1 MTRLDDIE
9 DAARFRFERA
19 STDGGKQLY
28 GDILA
33 LVAVARAADDVS
45 CDGCDYP
52 DKVCGTARR
61 GKCRSCRLREA
72 LAPLLQQ
79 VKP

>member
-9 DAARFRFERA
+9 DAARFRLECA

-33 LVAVARAADDVS
+33 LVAVARIALESRIEGWYADD
-45 CDGCDYP
+45 
-52 DKVCGTARR
+52 R
-61 GKCRSCRLREA
+61 GWDRMDAA
-72 LAPLLQQ
+72 LAPLLEQ